1 MLCDH
6 CDFNERT
13 GVEVPISVGLF
24 SPPKSSTKAA
34 LSQLNKMRSIKILTT
49 LSLILLSTLAA
60 AGHDTWLLPRRAFV
74 SPGTRVQLDLTSGM
88 KFPRLEFPIKLERL
102 NVARCRLNGRIFDI
116 PDRAAAPRS
125 LLLNVT
131 LIDEGIAT
139 LWVELE
145 PKSLELTPK
154 QVEEYFAE
162 LNASHELRQIWAKA
176 GKARRWREV
185 YVKHAKTFVRVGE
198 SVSDQSWVQP
208 VGMALEIVP
217 EKNPT
222 TLRPGD
228 DFPVRV
234 LKGGAPLAN
243 FSLGIVREGNT
254 FQSFNTTDAAGRASG
269 VRKMAAARH

>member
-1 MLCDH
+1 MRPI
-6 CDFNERT
+6 RT
-13 GVEVPISVGLF
+13 
-24 SPPKSSTKAA
+24 
-34 LSQLNKMRSIKILTT
+34 LTT
-49 LSLILLSTLAA
+49 LSLILLVSLAA
-60 AGHDTWLLPRRAFV
+60 AAHDTWLLPRRAFV
-74 SPGTRVQLDLTSGM
+74 APGTRVQLDLTSGM

-102 NVARCRLNGRIFDI
+102 SAARCRLNGRIFDI
-116 PDRAAAPRS
+116 PDRAAAPKS

-162 LNASHELRQIWAKA
+162 LNASRELRQIWANA
-176 GKARRWREV
+176 GRARRWREL
-185 YVKHAKTFVRVGE
+185 YVKHAKTFVRAGQAN
-198 SVSDQSWVQP
+198 SDRSWAEP

-222 TLRPGD
+222 MLRAGD
-228 DFPVRV
+228 DFSVRV
-234 LKGGAPLAN
+234 LKDGAPLAN

-254 FQSFNTTDAAGRASG
+254 LQSFKTTDAAGRVTFRLTRAGRWLLRGTHLRQATRPDTEWESDFTTLTIA
-269 VRKMAAARH
+269 VR